1 MKSGVL
7 YVALFVSNLLLAQVT
22 FEASVSKKT
31 LGVNE
36 RLRIDFKMNKAG
48 DNFTPPSF
56 QNFKV
61 VGGPSQSINNSWVNG
76 VRSYS
81 KSYTYFLAPIKR
93 GIFVIGQS
101 KIEVDGV
108 TYKTSPIEI
117 TVTAAVDKPKD
128 PNDPEYIAEESI
140 HLVAEISKT
149 NPYINESISVVYK
162 LYVAENTGVRKWS
175 ELDAPRY
182 NDFWSQNIAVN
193 GLSVKEGKYKGEN
206 YRYVVL
212 KKTVLYPQ
220 KSGKLTLE
228 PLALDVSVEVP
239 SSRRDFF
246 GRQVMTTTNRTVTAG
261 KKIINVKPLPEQ
273 GKPKNFSGAVGSF
286 NFNLGVSRSELMAT
300 EAFLLSLEVK
310 GRGNLKLFKLPKPN
324 LPAALEVY
332 EPERLEKID
341 ISISGM
347 LGSTADNYTIVPD
360 EAGRYPISP
369 VEFTYFDPV
378 SESYKTLLSDQILI
392 SVKPDPNSSTA
403 VGLISTKEKGGA
415 VNSSLGQFSS
425 FKTTTSLELINKP
438 PFYGSRLFWVLL
450 LGPLIF
456 IPLLIIYTKFKGKRA
471 LDVSGNKTRK
481 NNKLARKYLSAA
493 KRNIGKK
500 EAFYIALERALH
512 NYLKA
517 KLKIETSEFSKD
529 KIKLLLTEKTVVGA
543 DVSSFL
549 GLLEACEL
557 ARYTP
562 LQDSDMKK
570 DYSAASEVINRLDKQ
585 LR

>member
-101 KIEVDGV
+101 KIEVEGV

-212 KKTVLYPQ
+212 KKTVLYPCLLYT
-220 KSGKLTLE
+220 SPSPRDLST
-228 PLALDVSVEVP
+228 SRMP
-239 SSRRDFF
+239 SS
-246 GRQVMTTTNRTVTAG
+246 A
-261 KKIINVKPLPEQ
+261 
-273 GKPKNFSGAVGSF
+273 
-286 NFNLGVSRSELMAT
+286 
-300 EAFLLSLEVK
+300 
-310 GRGNLKLFKLPKPN
+310 
-324 LPAALEVY
+324 
-332 EPERLEKID
+332 
-341 ISISGM
+341 
-347 LGSTADNYTIVPD
+347 
-360 EAGRYPISP
+360 
-369 VEFTYFDPV
+369 
-378 SESYKTLLSDQILI
+378 
-392 SVKPDPNSSTA
+392 
-403 VGLISTKEKGGA
+403 
-415 VNSSLGQFSS
+415 
-425 FKTTTSLELINKP
+425 
-438 PFYGSRLFWVLL
+438 
-450 LGPLIF
+450 
-456 IPLLIIYTKFKGKRA
+456 
-471 LDVSGNKTRK
+471 
-481 NNKLARKYLSAA
+481 
-493 KRNIGKK
+493 
-500 EAFYIALERALH
+500 
-512 NYLKA
+512 
-517 KLKIETSEFSKD
+517 
-529 KIKLLLTEKTVVGA
+529 
-543 DVSSFL
+543 
-549 GLLEACEL
+549 
-557 ARYTP
+557 
-562 LQDSDMKK
+562 
-570 DYSAASEVINRLDKQ
+570 
-585 LR
+585 